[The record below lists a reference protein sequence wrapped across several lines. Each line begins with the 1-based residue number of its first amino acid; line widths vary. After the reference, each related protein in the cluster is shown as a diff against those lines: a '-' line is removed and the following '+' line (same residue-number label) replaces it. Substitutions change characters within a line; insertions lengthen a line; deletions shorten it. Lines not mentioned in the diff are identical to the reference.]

1 MPASNAVDAH
11 IAPSRQRSA
20 AAPIGMS
27 AANATDRICIQA
39 TSEGAEP
46 SSATPRRNH
55 DWPASQFHGLPPI
68 ETAYAGPPFT
78 PCQANPQRKYVPAA
92 TAMTQSEDSIR
103 CAALRERPQPVLISA
118 SPAMASGI
126 KSIENRTRPT
136 PASESAG
143 TASGL
148 IRVSGARPGG
158 PETPAPA
165 PALRP
170 PYPPTG
176 TLPAALPRA
185 GVPPPPT
192 PAAIPRATTRIPLS
206 S

>member
-92 TAMTQSEDSIR
+92 TARTQSEDIIR
-103 CAALRERPQPVLISA
+103 CAALRVRPKPVLISA

-126 KSIENRTRPT
+126 KVIENRTRTT

-148 IRVSGARPGG
+148 IRVSGAGPGA

-165 PALRP
+165 PA
-170 PYPPTG
+170 
-176 TLPAALPRA
+176 
-185 GVPPPPT
+185 PPPPSPPVRPPPAAQPREAAPT
-192 PAAIPRATTRIPLS
+192 PPTQAAIPRATTRTRLS